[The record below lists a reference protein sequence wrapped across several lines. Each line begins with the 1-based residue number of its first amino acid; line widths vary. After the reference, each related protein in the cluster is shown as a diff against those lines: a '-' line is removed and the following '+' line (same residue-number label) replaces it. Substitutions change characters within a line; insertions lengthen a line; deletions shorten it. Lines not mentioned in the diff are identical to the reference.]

1 MSRFLFMFG
10 RRRRR
15 VVGLGK
21 ALRPASGESACH
33 TPLRPPQHELAVR
46 CSLRSSRELAPVADA
61 RPGTVVY
68 RRDVTSTEEMNQSSN
83 QWFPAWRGWRL
94 DLAVT
99 LALAVVQVLGTYG
112 AAHSQPEREPLD
124 ALAYLLLAAGPVALI
139 ARRRF
144 PVAVYFFVLFATMTY
159 SLIGYPRGPI
169 FLALIVA
176 FFTVVITG
184 HRLWAILGLAS
195 GYFGFLWLPYLLDRE
210 AAPGLWASF
219 GLAAWLL
226 VLLSAAEFVRVRRE
240 RAVEGARI
248 RTEEARR
255 RASEERLRIARELH
269 DALGHH
275 ISLINVQAGVAL
287 HVNEE
292 LPEQAR
298 SALDAIRQA
307 SKEALTELRSVLD
320 ILREGDEQAPRSPT
334 PTLARLDTLVSRAA
348 AAGLTV
354 RTETAGEVRP
364 LPFGVD
370 VAAFRILQEALTNV
384 ARHAGPATATVQ
396 IAYGDRDLTVQV
408 DDDGRGPA
416 HQAKSAAGKGIL
428 GMRERVAALSG
439 ELEAGPRPGGG
450 FRVRARLP
458 LDGTE

>member
-1 MSRFLFMFG
+1 MQE
-10 RRRRR
+10 
-15 VVGLGK
+15 
-21 ALRPASGESACH
+21 ASNER
-33 TPLRPPQHELAVR
+33 LDKR
-46 CSLRSSRELAPVADA
+46 
-61 RPGTVVY
+61 
-68 RRDVTSTEEMNQSSN
+68 
-83 QWFPAWRGWRL
+83 RGWRL
-94 DLAVT
+94 DLVMT
-99 LALAVVQVLGTYG
+99 LAVGVAQVLGTYG
-112 AAHSQPEREPLD
+112 AAQGQPERRHLD
-124 ALAYLLLAAGPVALI
+124 ALAYVLLAAPSLALM

-144 PVAVYFFVLFATMTY
+144 PVPTYVFVLGTTMAY
-159 SLIGYPRGPI
+159 SVIGYPRGPI
-169 FLALIVA
+169 FFALIIA

-184 HRLWAILGLAS
+184 HRLAAILGLAA

-210 AAPGLWASF
+210 PVPDVWASF

-240 RAVEGARI
+240 RAVESARI
-248 RTEEARR
+248 RAEEARR

-307 SKEALTELRSVLD
+307 SKEALAELRSVLD
-320 ILREGDEQAPRSPT
+320 ILRQGDEQAPRSPT
-334 PTLARLDTLVSRAA
+334 PTLARLDNLVSQAA

-354 RTETAGEVRP
+354 RTETVGQVRP
-364 LPFGVD
+364 LPFGID
-370 VAAFRILQEALTNV
+370 VAAFRIVQEALTNV

-396 IAYGDRDLTVQV
+396 IAYGDRDVTVQV

-416 HQAKSAAGKGIL
+416 QQARPGSGKGIL

-450 FRVRARLP
+450 FRVRVTLP
-458 LDGTE
+458 LDGVE